1 MNLDFKKIYYYT
13 ICLIAFF
20 VIMWGAIDTL
30 SASISL
36 INIMLT
42 QGALPVSGDIPFDQY
57 YQNKMSWDRL
67 FDSLSRLLIAGLFFA
82 YAKWRLNKLEG

>member
-1 MNLDFKKIYYYT
+1 MNLDFKKIYYYI

-30 SASISL
+30 SATISL
-36 INIMLT
+36 INVKLT
-42 QGALPVSGDIPFDQY
+42 QVTLPTTGEIPFDQY

-67 FDSLSRLLIAGLFFA
+67 FDALSRLLVASVFFA
-82 YAKWRLNKLEG
+82 YAKLRLNKLEG